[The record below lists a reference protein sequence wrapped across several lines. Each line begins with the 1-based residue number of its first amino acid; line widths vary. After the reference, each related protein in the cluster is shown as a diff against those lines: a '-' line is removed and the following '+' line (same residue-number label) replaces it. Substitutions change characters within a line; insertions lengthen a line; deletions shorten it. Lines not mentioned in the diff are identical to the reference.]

1 MSANPMD
8 AAAVQLKRKKSK
20 VRSAWISFVGRIVA
34 QVIGAVA
41 SVMLGFAVLTRYGL
55 PDHISKNASAA
66 PAATV
71 SAPAEHKVVRSTG
84 EPALAVLPMQNY
96 SKDAAHAYL
105 ADGVTEALT
114 TELSQIPGL
123 RVISRTTSMAY
134 KGSTKSLPEI
144 ARELAVDFILEGS
157 VVRDQETVRVTAQ
170 LIDAGSD
177 RHLWARSYDIPI
189 RNLLPA
195 QAEITRQIG
204 KDVQAAL
211 GRRGAAAQP

>member
-1 MSANPMD
+1 MD

-84 EPALAVLPMQNY
+84 EPALAGLP
-96 SKDAAHAYL
+96 
-105 ADGVTEALT
+105 
-114 TELSQIPGL
+114 
-123 RVISRTTSMAY
+123 
-134 KGSTKSLPEI
+134 
-144 ARELAVDFILEGS
+144 
-157 VVRDQETVRVTAQ
+157 
-170 LIDAGSD
+170 
-177 RHLWARSYDIPI
+177 
-189 RNLLPA
+189 
-195 QAEITRQIG
+195 
-204 KDVQAAL
+204 
-211 GRRGAAAQP
+211 